1 MGIIYRILTSK
12 APNDTQFST
21 DLQFSNVG
29 ALTMRTGLC
38 RRCLGFPQFSRQ
50 KPECSGSGLVSL
62 EGSEPVSYIS
72 GIMVDIQ
79 IRHYP

>member
-21 DLQFSNVG
+21 DLQSSNVG

-62 EGSEPVSYIS
+62 EGSEPVRLYLRYY
-72 GIMVDIQ
+72 VDI
-79 IRHYP
+79 